1 VPWYPVVA
9 ESGHDIQNPTTA
21 AKIRLLGE
29 RLRLGPE
36 SRVLDIACGRGGPAL
51 VLALAF
57 GCRIVGVERS
67 PEFANVAR
75 ERVSDAGLEDL
86 VEIVEGD
93 AREYGPEPQAWDVAL
108 CLGATFVWDGLD
120 GTLAALMPAVRPGG
134 YVVVGEPYWR
144 SWPLPAEIDSLGY
157 VSLHETV
164 QSFEASRLSL
174 SRSSRLRRTTGTGTS
189 PRIGRQSRSGSLS
202 TPTSRAPQNYATRT
216 KSTSGG
222 TSKSVES
229 LSAGRFS
236 PAGSA
241 RRPRPDAPRAA
252 PGRIRIRAAAA

>member
-174 SRSSRLRRTTGTGTS
+174 VSLIAASPDDWDRYESPHWQAVEEWLAEHPDEPGAAELRHENEEHKR
-189 PRIGRQSRSGSLS
+189 RYLEVGR
-202 TPTSRAPQNYATRT
+202 
-216 KSTSGG
+216 
-222 TSKSVES
+222 ES
-229 LSAGRFS
+229 FGWAILAGWKR
-236 PAGSA
+236 
-241 RRPRPDAPRAA
+241 
-252 PGRIRIRAAAA
+252 